1 MFKAIMFFSLFIYKF
16 FLVVR
21 FWKQLVFILLAI
33 AFLAINPHTV
43 SSQVQNTGSLDSQ
56 KNAIISDGLRLVY
69 SARYN
74 EAITYFRKLNDLDPD
89 CAEALFFE
97 AFVLELMMDVFRSQV
112 FDDSLLLVVDRAI
125 AKADEFSRPLQELV
139 TEYCWGAIWGRP
151 GLPRKTRSLINLGL
165 LAALNRPVELKIHI
179 KGALNNGCSKEEVR
193 EVLLQVCIYCG
204 VPCAVDSFRVMAE
217 AFKEYEG

>member
-1 MFKAIMFFSLFIYKF
+1 MDEK
-16 FLVVR
+16 R
-21 FWKQLVFILLAI
+21 FEK
-33 AFLAINPHTV
+33 
-43 SSQVQNTGSLDSQ
+43 
-56 KNAIISDGLRLVY
+56 GLEIR
-69 SARYN
+69 R
-74 EAITYFRKLNDLDPD
+74 E
-89 CAEALFFE
+89 
-97 AFVLELMMDVFRSQV
+97 VLGKEY
-112 FDDSLLLVVDRAI
+112 VDQAI

-151 GLPRKTRSLINLGL
+151 ELPRKTRSLINLGL